1 MGCDEVNKDVLDLG
15 KEMQPFFICHH
26 DENVALSD

>member
-15 KEMQPFFICHH
+15 KEMQPFFGF
-26 DENVALSD
+26 ATMMRM